1 MLAPDTDYCP
11 SLLTWGCPKNG
22 SHFRDVMTCT
32 KMVQMLI
39 RKRISWMYQNTPFAN
54 SAIFKRKFWPLKHF
68 WDTLNRV
75 GDCCIMTLQS
85 GHQLSDS
92 HCSVKHES
100 NNIKFVQW
108 PNICRGLYLSAATF
122 NPLLL
127 WEKLGTPSGL
137 TLGLRHLLA
146 SCIWPQESGQENCS
160 NSLRPRRMKWPRK
173 INQES
178 SFDWNTDHKW

>member
-1 MLAPDTDYCP
+1 MVPILEMSWPAQKWSKCSSEKEFPECIKTH
-11 SLLTWGCPKNG
+11 LLPIVQFLKG
-22 SHFRDVMTCT
+22 SFG
-32 KMVQMLI
+32 LSNI
-39 RKRISWMYQNTPFAN
+39 
-54 SAIFKRKFWPLKHF
+54 F

-178 SFDWNTDHKW
+178 SFDWNTDHKWQGLSAANLLRNGA